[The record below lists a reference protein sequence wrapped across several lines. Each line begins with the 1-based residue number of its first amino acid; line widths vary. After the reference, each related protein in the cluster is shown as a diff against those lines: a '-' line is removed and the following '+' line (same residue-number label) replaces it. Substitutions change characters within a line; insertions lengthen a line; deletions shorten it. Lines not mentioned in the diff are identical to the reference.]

1 MEIDPHIFET
11 ELLLKSD
18 NVPSQYRK
26 DKLIQT
32 IKYTNSQ
39 YFKEEGRFIIATIRK
54 ERINNN
60 KKRYKLYMYLYEQY
74 SPSYKVQEV
83 IIDNQINNYKRVFIQ
98 FTEHGEEVVILSEDY
113 YYFFVPIEWCCKTK
127 LYEKKSA
134 KHFLEKTSQQK
145 SRIGLSKS
153 KSELILNVLPSINKP
168 IKVGSSITFK
178 HQTLPK
184 TIASFLIWTTRNA
197 GVGIIVS
204 TEGIIIFFDLITSS
218 ILKILNFNGT
228 IAIKEAL
235 LCTEDSNVNKI
246 ATFLVLVFEM
256 DKEMTSV
263 CCQQLE
269 IKSLRSSECINIFT
283 KDIDP
288 SLLSLFIIK
297 DKGTVQLH
305 YFNNKTCLGFFHKM
319 SLSLYSFYNQ
329 RLFFFDVCQS
339 FPRSSICFLNNKYL
353 FQFSRLTDEVHCCG
367 VVPLMNLYDKTPPTQ
382 LINFG
387 VDSNYFNI
395 QGVFPFFTN
404 FRVKDSVGINK
415 STEYNYD
422 GCVLWNKYCVAI
434 IHQIH
439 PKEAIFCH
447 KFLNAQTVEQETS
460 VIQLFTITQSVDT
473 LIQNVSKYYIEK
485 GMIHKAQQLC
495 KLNHAISLPLVKLNL
510 SNLDF
515 KLHEFDELINDCH
528 CFIKNKNTAI
538 DNVKYTHVLL
548 LIELAKVIKFY
559 IADDKHFLSTLS
571 TCSSNEA
578 SFILMCL
585 VKTQSSQFQ
594 NYILTILIKYPQ
606 FIHLYIDWVIKTGF
620 NFISFETLF
629 VSCPIEHI
637 SCALSSRIVLNEL
650 PIELILK
657 VFFYCFSHHP
667 SIYALQ
673 VINEKLFKFTTSELN
688 QLIEFLAD
696 KNPLFH
702 SSFPIFYDF
711 AFCKLRRTLYAKA
724 LMIRYSN
731 YLKTEN
737 KLDSIDEC
745 LSFIQQVQ
753 HWDEVYFDELIELSK
768 RMRLYTTTSFLFA
781 YSGKFEQSI
790 ECIIIVLQE
799 SLNQSIV
806 GKSLLLMLKDAI
818 SNFNLEIKPIIQ
830 SLESKFI
837 QSNINT
843 DIIQCLFDD

>member
-1 MEIDPHIFET
+1 MEIDPHVFES
-11 ELLLKSD
+11 EFLLKSD

-39 YFKEEGRFIIATIRK
+39 YFKEEGRFIIAVIRK

-60 KKRYKLYMYLYEQY
+60 KIQYKLYMYLYEQY
-74 SPSYKVQEV
+74 SPSYKIQEV
-83 IIDNQINNYKRVFIQ
+83 IIDNQINNYKKVFIQ
-98 FTEHGEEVVILSEDY
+98 FTEHGEEVVILSGDY
-113 YYFFVPIEWCCKTK
+113 YYFFIPIEWNWKTK

-134 KHFLEKTSQQK
+134 TYFLEKTNQQK

-153 KSELILNVLPSINKP
+153 KSELILNILPSINKP
-168 IKVGSSITFK
+168 IKVGNSILFK

-184 TIASFLIWTTRNA
+184 TIVSFVIWTTRNA
-197 GVGIIVS
+197 GIGIIVS
-204 TEGIIIFFDLITSS
+204 IEGIIIFFDLITSS
-218 ILKILNFNGT
+218 ILKILNFKGK

-246 ATFLVLVFEM
+246 STFLVLVFEM

-367 VVPLMNLYDKTPPTQ
+367 VIPLMNLYDKTPPTQ

-387 VDSNYFNI
+387 IDSNYFNI
-395 QGVFPFFTN
+395 HGVFPFFTN

-422 GCVLWNKYCVAI
+422 GCILWNKYCIAI

-447 KFLNAQTVEQETS
+447 KFLNAQTIEQETS
-460 VIQLFTITQSVDT
+460 VIQLFTITQSVDI

-485 GMIHKAQQLC
+485 GMIQKAQQLC

-515 KLHEFDELINDCH
+515 KLNEFDELINDCYY
-528 CFIKNKNTAI
+528 FIKNKNTTI
-538 DNVKYTHVLL
+538 NNIKYIHVLL

-559 IADDKHFLSTLS
+559 IADDKHFLSTIS
-571 TCSSNEA
+571 NCNSNEA
-578 SFILMCL
+578 SFILMYL

-594 NYILTILIKYPQ
+594 NYILAILIKYPQ
-606 FIHLYIDWVIKTGF
+606 FIRQYIDWVIKIGF
-620 NFISFETLF
+620 NFISFEKLF
-629 VSCPIEHI
+629 ISCPIEYI
-637 SCALSSRIVLNEL
+637 TCALSSRIILNEL

-657 VFFYCFSHHP
+657 LFFYCFNHSP

-673 VINEKLFKFTTSELN
+673 VISEKLFKFTNSELD
-688 QLIEFLAD
+688 QLINFLTD

-702 SSFPIFYDF
+702 SSFPIFYDL

-724 LMIRYSN
+724 LLIKYSN
-731 YLKTEN
+731 SLKTEH
-737 KLDSIDEC
+737 KLDNIDDC
-745 LSFIQQVQ
+745 SNFIQKVQ
-753 HWDEVYFDELIELSK
+753 RWDEVYFDELIELTI
-768 RMRLYTTTSFLFA
+768 RMKLYITTSFLFA

-790 ECIIIVLQE
+790 DCIIIVLKE
-799 SLNQSIV
+799 SSNQSIIV
-806 GKSLLLMLKDAI
+806 KNLLLMLKDAI
-818 SNFNLEIKPIIQ
+818 LNFNLETQSIKQ
-830 SLESKFI
+830 SLESKFN

-843 DIIQCLFDD
+843 DIIQCLFND